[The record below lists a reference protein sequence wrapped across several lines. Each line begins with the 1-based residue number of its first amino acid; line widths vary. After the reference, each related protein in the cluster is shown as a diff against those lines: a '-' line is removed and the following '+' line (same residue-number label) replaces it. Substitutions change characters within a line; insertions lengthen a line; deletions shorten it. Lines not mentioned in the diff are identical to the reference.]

1 MKAYNHYEENTF
13 FEYPRVFKDHENEI
27 IEIIKNIGTR
37 GAFIMQQDLEE
48 FEKELSVFLKAK
60 YSIGVANATDG
71 MELALMAIGINKGDE
86 IICSSHT
93 MLATASAIIMSGGIP
108 VPVDIGNDNLIDPDA
123 ISDAINTKT
132 VGIMPTQLNGRTCNM
147 DAIEKIAN
155 KHSLFIV
162 EDAAQ
167 SLGSKFKG
175 KNAGTFG
182 KISSISF
189 FPAKVLGSLGDGGAV
204 VTQDK
209 EIYHALYQLHDH
221 GRDVDGV
228 VKRWGRNSRLDNL
241 NAAILSFKLKN
252 YNEVIVR
259 RREIARQYNNYLKV
273 LDELKLPEPPSE
285 TSDHYDVFQ
294 NYEIEAD
301 QRDSLKEFLFEN
313 GIGTLIQWGGKGF
326 TILKILDF

>member
-1 MKAYNHYEENTF
+1 M
-13 FEYPRVFKDHENEI
+13 
-27 IEIIKNIGTR
+27 
-37 GAFIMQQDLEE
+37 
-48 FEKELSVFLKAK
+48 
-60 YSIGVANATDG
+60 
-71 MELALMAIGINKGDE
+71 
-86 IICSSHT
+86 
-93 MLATASAIIMSGGIP
+93 
-108 VPVDIGNDNLIDPDA
+108 
-123 ISDAINTKT
+123 
-132 VGIMPTQLNGRTCNM
+132 
-147 DAIEKIAN
+147 
-155 KHSLFIV
+155 
-162 EDAAQ
+162 
-167 SLGSKFKG
+167 
-175 KNAGTFG
+175 
-182 KISSISF
+182 
-189 FPAKVLGSLGDGGAV
+189 
-204 VTQDK
+204 TQDK

-313 GIGTLIQWGGKGF
+313 GIGTLIQWGGKGIHHF
-326 TILKILDF
+326 KNLGFLSELPKTDMFFKKMYYATDEHIHFRF